1 MKKLIFI
8 LICLTAVPSLHAS
21 EFLDNETDTIY
32 EGVNLNEDFLLFIPN
47 AFSPNGDGKNDLFA
61 PAGPGITIENYEM
74 RIYNRSGQLVFRTT
88 DINTPWDG
96 NITNKGFDETTT
108 EVFVYHITVG
118 TFEGAK
124 REYFGHITRI
134 P

>member
-1 MKKLIFI
+1 MKKLILI
-8 LICLTAVPSLHAS
+8 LFCLAAIPSLYAA

-47 AFSPNGDGKNDLFA
+47 AFSPNGDGRNDMFA
-61 PAGPGITIENYEM
+61 PAGPGITIEYYEM

-96 NITNKGFDETTT
+96 NVINKDFNETST
-108 EVFVYHITVG
+108 EVFVYHITVR
-118 TFEGAK
+118 TFERAE
-124 REYFGHITRI
+124 REYFGHIARI

>member
-8 LICLTAVPSLHAS
+8 LFCLAAIPSLHAA
-21 EFLDNETDTIY
+21 ELLDNETDTIY

-47 AFSPNGDGKNDLFA
+47 AFSPNGDGCNDMFA
-61 PAGPGITIENYEM
+61 PAGPGITIEYYEM
-74 RIYNRSGQLVFRTT
+74 RIYNRASQLVFKTSE
-88 DINTPWDG
+88 INTPWDG
-96 NITNKGFDETTT
+96 NITGKDFNETTT
-108 EVFVYHITVG
+108 EVFVYHITVR
-118 TFEGAK
+118 TYEGAE